1 MDLALPPDFKEFLRL
16 LRAEGVRYLLVGGW
30 AVIYHGYPRP
40 TNDFDIW
47 VAVNPKNADRIVRA
61 LRKFGFDVSLPAET
75 FLQTDKIVRIGSEP
89 NLIEIMTS
97 ASGVRFEDCYRERLE
112 TTLDN
117 EPVDLISLQNLRTNK
132 RAAGRLKDLADLEEL
147 PAGE

>member
-1 MDLALPPDFKEFLRL
+1 MDLALPTDFKEFLRL
-16 LRAEGVRYLLVGGW
+16 LRAEGVEYLLVGGW

-47 VAVNPKNADRIVRA
+47 IAIDPDNAVRIVRA
-61 LRKFGFDVSLPAET
+61 VRRFGLDAPLPSEL
-75 FLQTDKIVRIGSEP
+75 FLQEDKIVRIGSEP

-97 ASGVRFEDCYRERLE
+97 ASGVRFEECYRERLE
-112 TTLDN
+112 TRLDS
-117 EPVDLISLQNLRTNK
+117 EPVTLISLRNLRINK

-147 PAGE
+147 PIQG